1 MYLCDGKIG
10 NEYKVEDID
19 LPVNIEKRLEALG
32 MTRGTSIAVLNSKS
46 RGVLIVKVRGTRFAL
61 GRNITKKML
70 FVNPH
75 MFIDTVVS
83 SGTCTHVLPSS
94 SVYATPPLYFSILVR
109 SVTDTSSPFSFVSHT
124 PLDTYP
130 LSVTVLAR

>member
-32 MTRGTSIAVLNSKS
+32 MTCGTSIAVLNSKS

-61 GRNITKKML
+61 GRNITK
-70 FVNPH
+70 N
-75 MFIDTVVS
+75 
-83 SGTCTHVLPSS
+83 
-94 SVYATPPLYFSILVR
+94 ILVG
-109 SVTDTSSPFSFVSHT
+109 
-124 PLDTYP
+124 
-130 LSVTVLAR
+130 

>member
-46 RGVLIVKVRGTRFAL
+46 RRVLIVKVRGTRFAL
-61 GRNITKKML
+61 GRNITK
-70 FVNPH
+70 N
-75 MFIDTVVS
+75 
-83 SGTCTHVLPSS
+83 
-94 SVYATPPLYFSILVR
+94 ILVG
-109 SVTDTSSPFSFVSHT
+109 
-124 PLDTYP
+124 
-130 LSVTVLAR
+130 

>member
-46 RGVLIVKVRGTRFAL
+46 RGDLIVKVRGTRFAL
-61 GRNITKKML
+61 GRNITK
-70 FVNPH
+70 N
-75 MFIDTVVS
+75 
-83 SGTCTHVLPSS
+83 
-94 SVYATPPLYFSILVR
+94 ILVG
-109 SVTDTSSPFSFVSHT
+109 
-124 PLDTYP
+124 
-130 LSVTVLAR
+130 

>member
-32 MTRGTSIAVLNSKS
+32 MTRGTPIAVLNSKS

-61 GRNITKKML
+61 GRNITK
-70 FVNPH
+70 N
-75 MFIDTVVS
+75 
-83 SGTCTHVLPSS
+83 
-94 SVYATPPLYFSILVR
+94 ILVG
-109 SVTDTSSPFSFVSHT
+109 
-124 PLDTYP
+124 
-130 LSVTVLAR
+130 

>member
-32 MTRGTSIAVLNSKS
+32 MTRGTSIAVLKSKS

-61 GRNITKKML
+61 GRNITK
-70 FVNPH
+70 N
-75 MFIDTVVS
+75 
-83 SGTCTHVLPSS
+83 
-94 SVYATPPLYFSILVR
+94 ILVG
-109 SVTDTSSPFSFVSHT
+109 
-124 PLDTYP
+124 
-130 LSVTVLAR
+130 